1 MGGRIPAI
9 GLQSTMDK
17 PEPVSRVIPPTTKIT
32 TTLRQTQRNQVI
44 CEREEPLSG
53 ARTISADEA
62 DIVVVTVDFTGNG
75 LFLNHNPFPR
85 SLKP

>member
-1 MGGRIPAI
+1 
-9 GLQSTMDK
+9 MDK
-17 PEPVSRVIPPTTKIT
+17 PEPVRRVIPPTTKIT

-53 ARTISADEA
+53 TRAVSADEA
-62 DIVVVTVDFTGNG
+62 DMGVVTVDFTGNG
-75 LFLNHNPFPR
+75 LSLNHNPFSP